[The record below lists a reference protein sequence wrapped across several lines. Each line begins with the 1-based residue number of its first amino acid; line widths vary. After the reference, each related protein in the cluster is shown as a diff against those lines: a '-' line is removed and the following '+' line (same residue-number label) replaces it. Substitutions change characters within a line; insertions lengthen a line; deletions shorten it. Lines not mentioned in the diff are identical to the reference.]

1 MKEGLYKRF
10 GAVRVPGRILKG
22 KSTKGDGFPFKGEI
36 DDMPTFSVVSS
47 EAKDTSLHLVKPTK
61 VHGRDFEVAN
71 VIHSGEYS
79 DLYGAVN
86 IKGNN
91 VQNVHLE
98 RNNSNTL
105 GYRLIGMF
113 FQDDEERVL
122 KASDLLRRNGIET
135 EKIEQVI
142 EPAEVI
148 VNGERISITELKK
161 RIIDYAKQCVSVGVI
176 PLSMSRYSAHPIP
189 FTLDEI
195 SLIEKDLELK
205 RFLFLVRSFQVTERI
220 MDLAQTKT
228 KEEFEEMM
236 SKVFKFINTREGL
249 EAKREG
255 REAQYFDVQNPQ
267 DVDRFFRDFLPSRC
281 AKNLARIHN
290 LGLAH
295 HFPTVHNFSLVG
307 SIYDLDTVTGKV
319 LFDSD
324 EPVGSSE
331 IREDLNIAT
340 ESFVSY
346 LRMTPEDEDQIADK
360 NTHFYFKEQIGE
372 KVFIDFLRTFY
383 LEYLRSRN
391 LPELNIDYNQFENS
405 WITKE
410 VAKQRQKIKS
420 PDGSVEEL
428 TASFR
433 EDMGTGDLAEV
444 LVQDLKSVIKDK
456 IKVFQPNSEVSIH
469 DEFEI
474 EVRDAVDH
482 YAGEFAD
489 EVVVQLLSGV
499 KRKTSVE
506 ILEIII
512 KRLKG

>member
-1 MKEGLYKRF
+1 
-10 GAVRVPGRILKG
+10 
-22 KSTKGDGFPFKGEI
+22 
-36 DDMPTFSVVSS
+36 
-47 EAKDTSLHLVKPTK
+47 
-61 VHGRDFEVAN
+61 
-71 VIHSGEYS
+71 
-79 DLYGAVN
+79 
-86 IKGNN
+86 
-91 VQNVHLE
+91 
-98 RNNSNTL
+98 
-105 GYRLIGMF
+105 
-113 FQDDEERVL
+113 
-122 KASDLLRRNGIET
+122 
-135 EKIEQVI
+135 
-142 EPAEVI
+142 
-148 VNGERISITELKK
+148 
-161 RIIDYAKQCVSVGVI
+161 
-176 PLSMSRYSAHPIP
+176 
-189 FTLDEI
+189 
-195 SLIEKDLELK
+195 
-205 RFLFLVRSFQVTERI
+205 
-220 MDLAQTKT
+220 
-228 KEEFEEMM
+228 MM
-236 SKVFKFINTREGL
+236 IKVFKFINTREGL